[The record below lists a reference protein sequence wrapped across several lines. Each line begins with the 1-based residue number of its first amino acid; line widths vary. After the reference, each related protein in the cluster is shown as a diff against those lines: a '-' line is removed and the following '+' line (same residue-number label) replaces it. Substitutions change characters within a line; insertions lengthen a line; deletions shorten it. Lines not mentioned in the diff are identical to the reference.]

1 MEINHIETEIRAK
14 LVNNQKLEPRE
25 EEIVKAILNADEKTS
40 VILKKQYPELHF
52 YLTLKKIERNN

>member
-14 LVNNQKLEPRE
+14 LVKSQKLEPRE

-52 YLTLKKIERNN
+52 YLTLKKIEKNN